1 MPERILVCVAWPYAN
16 GSLHVGHIAGA
27 YLPADIFARF
37 HRLLGHEVLMVSGSD
52 EHGTPITVRAE
63 QEGVSPQVITD
74 RYHAEFLDC
83 WARLGISFDLF
94 TRTGTDNHRAVTH
107 RLFLTL
113 LDRGYIFKDT
123 MLSPYCEVDRRF
135 LPDRYVQG
143 TCPHCGYQGA
153 RGDQCDQ
160 CGRPLN
166 ATELLDPRCRFCN
179 TPPVI
184 RETEHF
190 FLDLPAFQEQLLAW
204 VREKDYWRPTV
215 QRFTLGLLEAGL
227 QPRPI
232 TRDIEWGVPVP
243 LPGFEAKRIYVWF
256 EAVIGYLSATVE
268 WAQRQGDPEAWR
280 PWWEDPS
287 TRSYYFIGKDNIP
300 FHTIIWPA
308 MLLGYGGLNLPY
320 DVPANEYMNL
330 EGQKISTSRGWAIWI
345 PELLARYDP
354 DAIRYVIAAN
364 LPENRDTDFSMA
376 DFIRRNNDEL
386 VATYGNLAHRTLT
399 FLQRYYDGRVPA
411 AAGHAVPD
419 AALAQRVATTFETV
433 AAGLRAARFR
443 EPLRE
448 IMALAQYGN
457 RFFDEQAP
465 WRLVREDRSACAATL
480 LSLLYLID
488 GLKVLFSPFLPHSS
502 ARLHALLG
510 YRDPLEAQ
518 GWHPRLPPAGQPL
531 PPPKPLFAKLDETA
545 D

>member
-1 MPERILVCVAWPYAN
+1 M
-16 GSLHVGHIAGA
+16 
-27 YLPADIFARF
+27 
-37 HRLLGHEVLMVSGSD
+37 
-52 EHGTPITVRAE
+52 
-63 QEGVSPQVITD
+63 
-74 RYHAEFLDC
+74 
-83 WARLGISFDLF
+83 
-94 TRTGTDNHRAVTH
+94 
-107 RLFLTL
+107 
-113 LDRGYIFKDT
+113 
-123 MLSPYCEVDRRF
+123 
-135 LPDRYVQG
+135 
-143 TCPHCGYQGA
+143 
-153 RGDQCDQ
+153 
-160 CGRPLN
+160 
-166 ATELLDPRCRFCN
+166 
-179 TPPVI
+179 
-184 RETEHF
+184 
-190 FLDLPAFQEQLLAW
+190 
-204 VREKDYWRPTV
+204 
-215 QRFTLGLLEAGL
+215 
-227 QPRPI
+227 
-232 TRDIEWGVPVP
+232 
-243 LPGFEAKRIYVWF
+243 
-256 EAVIGYLSATVE
+256 E

-364 LPENRDTDFSMA
+364 LPEHRDTDFSMA

-411 AAGHAVPD
+411 ADGYPAPD
-419 AALAQRVATTFETV
+419 AALAQRVAATFDTV

-465 WRLVREDRSACAATL
+465 WRLVKEDRAACAATL

-510 YRDPLEAQ
+510 YQDPLEAQ
-518 GWHPRLPPAGQPL
+518 GWRPRLPPPGQPL
-531 PPPKPLFAKLDETA
+531 PPPKPLFAKLDEPT